1 MKLKE
6 YVCGNRM
13 EKMPNVAFQIM
24 SFFFTIRD
32 AFSPVDK
39 RVDAFG
45 IKEGFTVIDYGC
57 GPGSY
62 LKRASEL
69 AGENGRVYAADIH
82 ELAIE
87 SVRKKIEKHNLK
99 NVVPI
104 LVDGYSCDIKDHT
117 ADVIYAL
124 DMFHMIKDTTPFL
137 EELHRLLKKDGFL
150 IIEDGHQSRNE
161 TKSKI
166 NDSKVWNI
174 AEEFKK
180 HLKYTPI

>member
-1 MKLKE
+1 MKLKD

-13 EKMPNVAFQIM
+13 EKMPKVAFQIM
-24 SFFFTIRD
+24 SFFFTLRD

-87 SVRKKIEKHNLK
+87 SVRKRIEKHNLK

-104 LVDGYSCDIKDHT
+104 LTDGYSCDINDHT

-137 EELHRLLKKDGFL
+137 KELHRLLKKDGFL
-150 IIEDGHQSRNE
+150 IIEDGHQPRSE

-180 HLKYTPI
+180 HLKCTPV